1 MKLSFVLPALALWVF
16 AACQHTSNSLPN
28 ETTNARLESLCA
40 DWHRESEPIIS
51 SHTDAFVRLP
61 SYRKLVAVGKPALPF
76 LERKMAESQGFDF
89 MFAFGV
95 VEICGWD
102 MPFKGGSVQNYRDQ
116 VLQKLRQR

>member
-1 MKLSFVLPALALWVF
+1 
-16 AACQHTSNSLPN
+16 LPN
-28 ETTNARLESLCA
+28 ETTNAKLERLYA
-40 DWHRESEPIIS
+40 DWHRESAPIIS

-76 LERKMAESQGFDF
+76 LERKMAEGQGIDF
-89 MFAFGV
+89 MLVFAV

-102 MPFKGGSVQNYRDQ
+102 MPFPGGSVQNYRDQ